1 MYRYREIDFTKV
13 AEKRENDHRGPEI
26 GNGTVNQRVQCDS
39 KKSKRQQVEIFKKK
53 KKMKKVKEEKI
64 KKIQRR
70 NSYQFSREIDEM
82 DDELRDGR
90 ERLKYEIN
98 INTRIR

>member
-53 KKMKKVKEEKI
+53 KNEKSKRGKNKKEKQ
-64 KKIQRR
+64 KR
-70 NSYQFSREIDEM
+70 NSFQFSREIDEM

-98 INTRIR
+98 INIRIR

>member
-1 MYRYREIDFTKV
+1 M
-13 AEKRENDHRGPEI
+13 
-26 GNGTVNQRVQCDS
+26 
-39 KKSKRQQVEIFKKK
+39 EIFKKK
-53 KKMKKVKEEKI
+53 KNEKSKRGKNKKEKQ
-64 KKIQRR
+64 KR
-70 NSYQFSREIDEM
+70 NSFQFSREIDEM

>member
-26 GNGTVNQRVQCDS
+26 GNGTVNQRVQCEKIEEATSGDF
-39 KKSKRQQVEIFKKK
+39 QKK